1 MTLINRYGTQPQTAA
16 QRRGGNGGGN
26 NRAAGG
32 GGNRGGGGGG
42 NNRLPNVGLYA
53 GKAGRA
59 QANANPEAFFRSAV
73 SNVGGLDYSGTPI
86 SEYADLFVAKLLDDY
101 NAAMSSNQRL
111 DATEWLR
118 DTTGAG
124 YGGKKGR
131 TFDPGQLG
139 LSGGALDAAY
149 TDYYSNT
156 NPRDYLVGQAG
167 QQGGYVAG
175 GGNADFQRF
184 YQESYVPQ
192 LQAEL
197 AARRADEPK
206 LSMADLVA
214 GRNLG
219 DEARRRY
226 LARPSSQRLPGP
238 ANLAGRYSW
247 WD

>member
-16 QRRGGNGGGN
+16 QRRGRGAGGN

-32 GGNRGGGGGG
+32 GGNRGGGGG

-86 SEYADLFVAKLLDDY
+86 GDFSEEFVQKLLDDY
-101 NAAMSSNQRL
+101 IDDQSGNQRL
-111 DATEWLR
+111 DPIKYLR
-118 DTTGAG
+118 QTYGAG
-124 YGGKKGR
+124 WGGKKGR
-131 TFDPGQLG
+131 TFDAGQLG
-139 LSGGALDAAY
+139 LGGGALESAF
-149 TDYYSNT
+149 TTNYSNT

-197 AARRADEPK
+197 ATRRANEPT

-214 GRNLG
+214 GRDLG